1 MSIDTPLPCPF
12 CGAEAEMRTSH
23 VPDEWAARIQCTD
36 CGTEK
41 FGRDYFEEAKAKA
54 NALASWN
61 RRAPV
66 PALASTQDEILRLKA
81 EVQRCHERLE
91 IDHEYVMSGNDD
103 DDLMRV
109 EIPFA
114 ERAGQIDGI
123 EARDCTIAILEE
135 QLEKRRAARSLSQDG
150 PVAPPSIDGED

>member
-66 PALASTQDEILRLKA
+66 PALASTQA
-81 EVQRCHERLE
+81 EKGFLTSEGRFVNRVQARQ
-91 IDHEYVMSGNDD
+91 IAY
-103 DDLMRV
+103 
-109 EIPFA
+109 I
-114 ERAGQIDGI
+114 AGQEPKTTGN
-123 EARDCTIAILEE
+123 ERDLY
-135 QLEKRRAARSLSQDG
+135 S
-150 PVAPPSIDGED
+150 EDLW